1 MKCYSCNAE
10 LNNENSS
17 DEHIIPNALGGKW
30 TEKILC
36 KKCNNILG
44 SKYDSVLAKQLEWFS
59 CKVNHSRSYG
69 VVQSVKVK
77 IDGMDVWAT
86 PGGNYE
92 GIKCKKIYDN
102 NYQIQSIGKNSIKQT
117 RKKLE
122 EIMLRAAKKYNWD
135 DAKLKEKL
143 DNGYA
148 NIEKNMKQ
156 QNNPIVYFSSQFGG
170 KEALLSII
178 KIAVNFTIAKGVP
191 VKYLEQSIKTI
202 KEKQN
207 DYTSFSNLFYPSN
220 IFPKG
225 SIYHTLILVGD
236 SETGN
241 LYCLISLYGVFNAFV
256 LLTKNYSGKN
266 ILYTYCYDIWNE
278 KEFAYTPQ
286 RVLNLQEVNCALS
299 TNEDDWKQNMQ
310 KMKEAYEEFLRFF
323 VLEPDF
329 QDKFTKLLFD
339 SIDQISVFFPF
350 VAKDVFLNHLQNKLI
365 QGKHS
370 ILKNKILKDKNIATI
385 IQDMNVDILYNY
397 YMDRKSI
404 FETLSLLS
412 QISIDK
418 ISIGK
423 KDDLKN
429 IDCLVECL
437 SEYTERL
444 YKDSPLYIKM
454 KNFISDKDTLIPLL
468 NASIIPILNKYTSL
482 L

>member
-1 MKCYSCNAE
+1 MKCYSCNTE
-10 LNNENSS
+10 LNNDNSS

-59 CKVNHSRSYG
+59 CKVNLSRNYG
-69 VVQSVKVK
+69 KVQSVKVK
-77 IDGMDVWAT
+77 IDGMCVWAI

-92 GIKCKKIYDN
+92 GIKCKKIDNN
-102 NYQIQSIGKNSIKQT
+102 NYQIQSIGKNSIKQA
-117 RKKLE
+117 RNKLE
-122 EIMLRAAKKYNWD
+122 EIISKAAQRYNWD
-135 DAKLKEKL
+135 DNKLKEKL

-148 NIEKNMKQ
+148 NLERNIKQ

-170 KEALLSII
+170 KEALLSIM
-178 KIAVNFTIAKGVP
+178 KIAVNFALAKGVP
-191 VKYLEQSIKTI
+191 KKYLEQSIETI
-202 KEKQN
+202 KNKQN
-207 DYTSFSNLFYPSN
+207 DYTSFSNLFYPN
-220 IFPKG
+220 DIFPKG

-236 SETGN
+236 SESGS
-241 LYCLISLYGVFNAFV
+241 LYCLISLYGVFNTFV
-256 LLTKNYSGKN
+256 LLASNYSEKN

-278 KEFAYTPQ
+278 KVFVYTPL
-286 RVLNLQEVNCALS
+286 RILNSQEVNCALFP
-299 TNEDDWKQNMQ
+299 NEDEWKQNMQ
-310 KMKEAYEEFLRFF
+310 KMKEAHEEFLRFF

-339 SIDQISVFFPF
+339 SIDQISAFFPF
-350 VAKDVFLNHLQNKLI
+350 VTKDVFLNHLQNKLI
-365 QGKHS
+365 QGKHT

-418 ISIGK
+418 ISICK

-429 IDCLVECL
+429 SDFLVECL